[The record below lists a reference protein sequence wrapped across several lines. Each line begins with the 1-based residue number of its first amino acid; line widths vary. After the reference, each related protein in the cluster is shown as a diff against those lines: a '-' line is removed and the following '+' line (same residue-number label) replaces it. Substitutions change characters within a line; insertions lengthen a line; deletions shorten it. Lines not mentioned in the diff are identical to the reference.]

1 MTLMKITKK
10 LATKNKFGLSLP
22 LKASFNLHQKCLY
35 LPLNL
40 YNLRWSFQITNFDQI
55 IFHYIRYTNSVL
67 RFQVLTKIMEQQ
79 IDNLNEREIEEEE
92 HQREEDRRIQQELSK
107 LWQTIPYGIGIT
119 LLYLFIV
126 AMMSASRSGEP
137 VNITAGNVG
146 GAIGSLVGLNILPV
160 LLALV
165 FKKKSRAYLIILGI
179 MLFLNFGIRVSSIF

>member
-1 MTLMKITKK
+1 
-10 LATKNKFGLSLP
+10 
-22 LKASFNLHQKCLY
+22 
-35 LPLNL
+35 
-40 YNLRWSFQITNFDQI
+40 
-55 IFHYIRYTNSVL
+55 
-67 RFQVLTKIMEQQ
+67 MEQQ